1 MYHTLLYTLHTL
13 HTTLHYTIPYTL
25 QYTIIYLDEGH
36 CIKNANSQRYTN
48 LNYLKPN
55 RRLLLSGTPVQNDI
69 RELLALLSFL
79 MPKTFTKSNCEIL
92 LESLINMGN
101 SNSNS
106 ILQLRGR
113 YVCMCV
119 CV

>member
-1 MYHTLLYTLHTL
+1 MICTPLTYSTINHTYILYYSIHI
-13 HTTLHYTIPYTL
+13 HI
-25 QYTIIYLDEGH
+25 DEGH

-92 LESLINMGN
+92 LESLINMNN

-106 ILQLRGR
+106 ILQLRGML
-113 YVCMCV
+113 YV
-119 CV
+119 